1 MGYEFIVYEKRG
13 RIAYLTINRPD
24 RLNALHPPANSEIRD
39 AMTDFRDDPDAWV
52 AIITGAGERAFSAGN
67 DLKYTAERGRH
78 RRPVGSAPFGG
89 ITSDFECWKPI
100 IAAVNGFAL
109 GGGLELALA
118 CDIIVAAEHAEVGLP
133 EVRVGLVAG
142 AGGVHRLPRHV
153 PLKVAMGMMLTGR
166 RIPAQEAYRIG
177 LVNEVV
183 PQSKLMETAEGW
195 ASDILKGAP
204 LSVRASKQM
213 AMSGLPWPFEIAMGR
228 TYSEHERAKASDDFV
243 EGPRAFAEKR
253 KPNWTGA

>member
-183 PQSKLMETAEGW
+183 TQSKLMETAEGW

-213 AMSGLPWPFEIAMGR
+213 ALSGLPWPLEIAMGR

>member
-213 AMSGLPWPFEIAMGR
+213 ALSGLPWPFEIAMGR